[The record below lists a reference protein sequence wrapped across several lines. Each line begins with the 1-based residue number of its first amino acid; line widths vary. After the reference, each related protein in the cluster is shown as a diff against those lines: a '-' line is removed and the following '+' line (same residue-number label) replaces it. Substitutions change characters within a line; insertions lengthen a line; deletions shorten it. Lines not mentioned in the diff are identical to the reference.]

1 MRNGVWIMKKK
12 NNITD
17 NIVDIYSSS
26 KNGGKHVKGKHSV
39 QKKKGK
45 RTAIIVT
52 VSIVTVLALLVSGV
66 LYYYN
71 SLLNNVTRGEF
82 NEGNVDANS
91 EVFNEDIKNIALF
104 GLDTRS
110 DKMTGRADAI
120 MILTI
125 DKKHNKIKMT
135 SIARDTYVE
144 IEKADGKTVEDK
156 LTHSYFFPEMY
167 PAIWKKALKDGK
179 SAPTGAEVAVKTINQ
194 NFNMN
199 ITDYAT
205 INFFGIVDIIDYIG
219 GITLDIDKAEKDVM
233 NTEYVPHL
241 NDLGLKCEK
250 ITKTGEQHVTGAQA
264 LAYARNRYTG
274 GDTARGS
281 RQREVLIACYNKVK
295 TMGLTKFP
303 KLIELALKDCE
314 TSLTNG
320 EITSIATWA
329 MLNSP
334 AIENLGLPD
343 DDCNAKTGEDAYIN
357 DVWYYI
363 YDLDI
368 ATKKIHDFINEEGS
382 YVDPNAPT
390 ESNASTTSSK

>member
-1 MRNGVWIMKKK
+1 MKSNKHISADNGI
-12 NNITD
+12 
-17 NIVDIYSSS
+17 DIYSYSM
-26 KNGGKHVKGKHSV
+26 GKGKHS
-39 QKKKGK
+39 KGK
-45 RTAIIVT
+45 QYSAKKNRRKAAAIAVISF
-52 VSIVTVLALLVSGV
+52 VSVFALLVSSAV
-66 LYYYN
+66 IYYN
-71 SLLNNVTRGEF
+71 SMLEKVQRGEF
-82 NEGNVDANS
+82 NASNVEANNDLFS
-91 EVFNEDIKNIALF
+91 ENVKNIALF

-135 SIARDTYVE
+135 SIARDSYVD
-144 IEKADGKTVEDK
+144 IEKADGKVVKDK

-167 PAIWKKALKDGK
+167 PAIWKQAAKEGK
-179 SAPTGAEVAVKTINQ
+179 FTPTGAEVAVKTLNK
-194 NFNMN
+194 NYNMN

-219 GITLDIDKAEKDVM
+219 GITLDIDSAEKEVM

-241 NDLGLKCEK
+241 NDLGLKCAK

-274 GDTARGS
+274 GDTARGT
-281 RQREVLIACYNKVK
+281 RQREVLTACYNKVK
-295 TMGLTKFP
+295 TLGLTKFP
-303 KLIELALKDCE
+303 KLIELALSDCE
-314 TSLTNG
+314 TSLSNS

-334 AIENLGLPD
+334 TIENLGLPD
-343 DDCNAKTGEDAYIN
+343 DDCNPKSGEEAYIN

-368 ATKKIHDFINEEGS
+368 ATQKIHDFINEEGS
-382 YVDPNAPT
+382 YIDPAT
-390 ESNASTTSSK
+390 STVSDNSGKS